1 MHDIRVSEYFR
12 EAQDKDKDVSPKLDT
27 GTYKVLLGFT
37 SRHCFEN
44 GWWGPKYDTTQKSR
58 VLNNIGTCQKSCP

>member
-1 MHDIRVSEYFR
+1 MHDILLSEYFR
-12 EAQDKDKDVSPKLDT
+12 EAQEKDKDVSPKLDT

-44 GWWGPKYDTTQKSR
+44 GWWCPSLTQLGKFEFLAGECLKSHP
-58 VLNNIGTCQKSCP
+58 Q